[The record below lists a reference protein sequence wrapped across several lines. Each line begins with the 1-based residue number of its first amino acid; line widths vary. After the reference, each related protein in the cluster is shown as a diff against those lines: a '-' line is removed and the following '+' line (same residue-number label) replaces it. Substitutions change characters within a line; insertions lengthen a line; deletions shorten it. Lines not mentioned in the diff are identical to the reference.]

1 LLVQERKISEELKKL
16 LTLEK
21 GKVEKL
27 DQELAKSKETTCSLK
42 SSIGALQGQ
51 HDVLIKTH
59 QDLEVQFGALWSST
73 SKTSTNDKA
82 STSQVSVETCDDIIA
97 QENDHLKREVK
108 KLELDVNK
116 LKKQAKLQPP
126 QDNCS
131 NVVKKLEKGK
141 TTPKIASQPS
151 KKQVQNEKDEKV
163 EYARSVF
170 LNARRPHIK
179 NGIGYKN
186 GDKHN
191 SRVDTKDQEFI
202 KFTKANVQQE
212 KKQSIKTTNNASYP
226 YTNASHVSHM
236 SYHNFD
242 ASYVLMRNKFGKI
255 IALHVGPHHKRS
267 KTCVWVPKCLI
278 TNLKGLNQTWV
289 PKIKAK
295 FVL

>member
-1 LLVQERKISEELKKL
+1 
-16 LTLEK
+16 
-21 GKVEKL
+21 
-27 DQELAKSKETTCSLK
+27 
-42 SSIGALQGQ
+42 
-51 HDVLIKTH
+51 
-59 QDLEVQFGALWSST
+59 
-73 SKTSTNDKA
+73 
-82 STSQVSVETCDDIIA
+82 
-97 QENDHLKREVK
+97 
-108 KLELDVNK
+108 
-116 LKKQAKLQPP
+116 
-126 QDNCS
+126 
-131 NVVKKLEKGK
+131 VVKKLEKGK

-191 SRVDTKDQEFI
+191 SRVNTKCQEFI
-202 KFTKANVQQE
+202 KFTKTKVQQE

-226 YTNASHVSHM
+226 YTNASHISHM
-236 SYHNFD
+236 SYHDFD

-267 KTCVWVPKCLI
+267 KTCVWVPKCLV

-289 PKIKAK
+289 PKTKA
-295 FVL
+295 